1 MFKCVQERKRK
12 RREKKKCVN
21 RSEEKMISAVRRGT
35 SGVRG
40 IDRGEKYEIL
50 RIGTMHART
59 HIW

>member
-1 MFKCVQERKRK
+1 M
-12 RREKKKCVN
+12 N